1 MNSNNNHLL
10 FQLEQM
16 LQWKKSKK
24 FYAER
29 LKITENEVDELMK
42 EIKNRESLM
51 NEAEA
56 ANYIGDLEERIVK
69 YEEDLSRGTGE
80 IVLNTPNEIKSLD
93 ELIEKCNIDTSKWEI
108 TKYVQNYW
116 GNGHNPHWQVKAWM
130 NKKANAQIFQ
140 DSFVEFLKEYQPSS
154 QEIMSPKIE
163 PHKQYG
169 CLVINKQDSHLNKYD
184 VDGENKMEDRFAAII
199 EKTETIISQA
209 RLSNNLDQIKYIIG
223 SDEFNSEWTNATT
236 KGTPQFN
243 ILPYQESFKM
253 ICEHEIQMITLML
266 QSCSE
271 LEVIYVPGNHDE
283 YAGWHLINWLST
295 FFRNECRVIFDDSP
309 KYRKYVSYG
318 SSAMMFNHGDAI
330 KPSKL
335 AGIFP
340 MEFKEE
346 WSRHNNY
353 YIFTGD
359 KHHELSQDFNG
370 IKFYQIPAF
379 SNAKSQWDD
388 KNGYTVSKGEITAFM
403 IELLNGMTNIFKQ
416 YL

>member
-29 LKITENEVDELMK
+29 LKITESEVDDLIQ
-42 EIKNRESLM
+42 EIKSRESIM

-56 ANYIGDLEERIVK
+56 ANYIADLEEQIVR

-116 GNGHNPHWQVKAWM
+116 GNGQHPHWQVKAWM
-130 NKKANAQIFQ
+130 NKKATAQVFQ

-163 PHKQYG
+163 PQKQYG

-236 KGTPQFN
+236 KGTPQTN

-253 ICEHEIQMITLML
+253 ICEHEIQMITLLL
-266 QSCSE
+266 QSCGE

-295 FFRNECRVIFDDSP
+295 FFRDEYRVKFDDSP

-335 AGIFP
+335 AGLFP
-340 MEFKEE
+340 MEFKKE

-388 KNGYTVSKGEITAFM
+388 KNGYTVSKGEVTGFL
-403 IELLNGMTNIFKQ
+403 IELLDGMTNIFKQ

>member
-29 LKITENEVDELMK
+29 LKITESEVDDLIQ
-42 EIKNRESLM
+42 EIKNRENLM

-56 ANYIGDLEERIVK
+56 ANYIGDLEEQIVR

-80 IVLNTPNEIKSLD
+80 IVLNTPNEIKSLE
-93 ELIEKCNIDTSKWEI
+93 ELIEKCNIDTNKWEI

-116 GNGHNPHWQVKAWM
+116 GNGKSPHWQVKAWM
-130 NKKANAQIFQ
+130 NKKTTAQVFQ

-154 QEIMSPKIE
+154 QEIMSPKIQ
-163 PHKQYG
+163 PQKQYG

-184 VDGENKMEDRFAAII
+184 VDGENNMEDRFAAII

-243 ILPYQESFKM
+243 TLPYQESFKM
-253 ICEHEIQMITLML
+253 ICEHEIRMITLML
-266 QSCSE
+266 QSCRE

-295 FFRNECRVIFDDSP
+295 FFRNECRVKFDDSP

-388 KNGYTVSKGEITAFM
+388 KNGYTVSKGEVTGFL
-403 IELLNGMTNIFKQ
+403 IELLDGMTNIFKQ